1 MIVGGVGGR
10 GGVRVGGRGL
20 VGRGDREMGRVRGND
35 DDEFKWIGLDYSG
48 KWFLAYNCDGMGWN
62 GMHIWVM
69 HGCMMHGGI

>member
-10 GGVRVGGRGL
+10 GGARVGGRGL

-48 KWFLAYNCDGMGWN
+48 KRFLLAYTAMGWD

-69 HGCMMHGGI
+69 HA